1 MEQMKNKYQNDRDAN
16 NYVRDLEK
24 IGINNFYDLQK
35 MEKDQNFQKQIE
47 GIRNKYAMSRSVQE
61 LNNDITKM
69 GLQFNMAQQG
79 KALDLAN
86 EREMLDY
93 KASLDPDLAEK
104 WEAVRAKATEN
115 SSLADLYGK
124 NVGTYEGNRG
134 YDLAGKMGDAIV
146 APP

>member
-1 MEQMKNKYQNDRDAN
+1 MEQMKNKYQDDRDAN

-24 IGINNFYDLQK
+24 IGVNNFYDLQK

-47 GIRNKYAMSRSVQE
+47 EIKNKYAMSRSVQE
-61 LNNDITKM
+61 LNNDMAKI
-69 GLQFNMAQQG
+69 GYQFNLQQQS
-79 KALDLAN
+79 KALDLTN
-86 EREMLDY
+86 EKEMLNY
-93 KASLDPDLAEK
+93 KASLDPDLADK

-134 YDLAGKMGDAIV
+134 YDLA
-146 APP
+146 